1 MCASVLKLF
10 FSVLLI
16 VLCSGQSNVPAVPI
30 SSPQLPP
37 LDLYMEPLTERIGN
51 FSVELLHYTS
61 KLQNHTQNFIMSPIT
76 VWSVLAVIA
85 EGASSLTLAQIHKA
99 IRLSLKNREN
109 TRNQF
114 RNVAQH
120 LLVNTK
126 TVELAKINA
135 IFVNIDNLPLS
146 DYRHI
151 AKTYYD
157 TDVVP
162 LNFADAENSAN
173 SINRAIS
180 NVTHGRIKNLVDGSI
195 FRSAPMVLTSALYF
209 RGQWT
214 VPFNA
219 TYTTRMPFYNSHG
232 QRIGEVNMMYSRH
245 TYPFANIQELKAR
258 VMEIPYGI
266 ENRLSMLIML
276 PHPGVSIEDMFYNFY
291 TVTLDRVFYELKV
304 AKEEYGDDEVD
315 CLLPR
320 FKIESNLDLS
330 AILKNKFHIVDLFDE
345 NRARLPNMARTPLY
359 VSKII
364 HKAEIE
370 VTEEGTTASGVTLA
384 EFSNRIGTIRFEANH
399 PFTYVIVEKTTN
411 TVVFGGFYQ
420 QPSLY

>member
-1 MCASVLKLF
+1 MCNSVVKLLF
-10 FSVLLI
+10 CVFLI
-16 VLCSGQSNVPAVPI
+16 VLCSGQSNVPPVP
-30 SSPQLPP
+30 LNTPP
-37 LDLYMEPLTERIGN
+37 PPNLHIGLTERIGN
-51 FSVELLHYTS
+51 FSVELLYHTS
-61 KLQNHTQNFIMSPIT
+61 KIQNHTQNLIVSPIT
-76 VWSVLAVIA
+76 VWSVLAVIS
-85 EGASSLTLAQIHKA
+85 EGASHTTLAQIHKA
-99 IRLSLKNREN
+99 IRLSLKNRES

-114 RNVAQH
+114 RNIAQY

-135 IFVNIDNLPLS
+135 IFVNIDNLPLI
-146 DYRHI
+146 DFRAL
-151 AKTYYD
+151 AKNYYD
-157 TDVVP
+157 TDLVP
-162 LNFADAENSAN
+162 LNFTDSQNAAN

-180 NVTHGRIKNLVDGSI
+180 NVTHGRIKDLVDSSI
-195 FRSAPMVLTSALYF
+195 FRNAPMVLTSGLYF

-214 VPFNA
+214 LPFNA
-219 TYTTRMPFYNSHG
+219 SSTMRMPFFNSKSEK
-232 QRIGEVNMMYSRH
+232 IGEVNMMYNRN

-258 VMEIPYGI
+258 VIEIPYGV

-276 PHPGVSIEDMFYNFY
+276 PHPGVSVEDMFFNFY
-291 TVTLDRVFYELKV
+291 RVTLDRIFEELKI

-315 CLLPR
+315 CFIPR
-320 FKIESNLDLS
+320 FKIESNLDLTE
-330 AILKNKFHIVDLFDE
+330 ILKNQFNIVDLFDE
-345 NRARLPNMARTPLY
+345 NRARLPFMARTPLY

-384 EFSNRIGTIRFEANH
+384 EFSNRIGTIRFEANR

-411 TVVFGGFYQ
+411 TIVFGGFYQ